1 MNFEKLETFAKEML
15 PHYLDAAVFADSPQ
29 NQDALYD
36 AEESEG
42 FEFSEEAEHLA
53 FIDCLWFCRTS
64 YPWFGFDNLTPE
76 QVGHNLWLSRNGHGT
91 GFWDRGF
98 HHGDFLDERAKRMG
112 TCDLYL
118 SDQIDGILYL
128 ELN

>member
-1 MNFEKLETFAKEML
+1 MNKQQLETFAIEML
-15 PHYLDAAVFADSPQ
+15 PHYLECAQWADAP
-29 NQDALYD
+29 
-36 AEESEG
+36 EEGVS

-53 FIDCLWFCRTS
+53 FIDCLYFVRNS
-64 YPWFGFDNLTPE
+64 FPWFRRDSLTPE

-98 HHGDFLDERAKRMG
+98 LHGDFLHARAKRME

-118 SDQIDGILYL
+118 SGDDDVIYL
-128 ELN
+128 EMN

>member
-1 MNFEKLETFAKEML
+1 MNFEQLETFAKEML
-15 PHYLDAAVFADSPQ
+15 PHYLEAAVFADSPQ
-29 NQDALYD
+29 NEDALSD

-42 FEFSEEAEHLA
+42 FEFSEEAEHIA
-53 FIDCLWFCRTS
+53 FIDCLYFVRNS
-64 YPWFGFDNLTPE
+64 FPWFRRDSLTPE
-76 QVGHNLWLSRNGHGT
+76 QVGHNLWLSRNGHGV

-98 HHGDFLDERAKRMG
+98 VHGDFLHARAERME
-112 TCDLYL
+112 TCDIYL